1 MSEKKRLL
9 LVDALNL
16 FIRSYVVIPTMDP
29 SGIPIGGTIGF
40 LKSLQKVMRQCRPH
54 EVIICWDGIGGSQ
67 RKKQQDKNY
76 KEGRKPLRFNRRMID
91 LDPKSQEQN
100 KIHQQIRLF
109 EYLNE
114 LPMIQL
120 TYDGVEA
127 DDVIAIVAR
136 HKHYEGWQKIIV
148 SSDKDFFQ
156 LCDEDTA
163 VYRPIQ
169 DVLETQGTIAYRF
182 GIHPNNFALARA
194 IAGDASDNLKGVG
207 RVGLKTIA
215 KNFTFLS
222 ESKQYELEELVE
234 YCESVEKKKVAH
246 NKIIENQK
254 LVENNYSIMQLYN
267 PSISVLNRK
276 KIDYTIASF
285 EAESNKMN
293 FTKMLFEDGQGS
305 LNFTD
310 LWNLIKKLER

>member
-67 RKKQQDKNY
+67 RKKQQNKNY

-136 HKHYEGWQKIIV
+136 HKHYEDWQKIII

-163 VYRPIQ
+163 VYRPVQ

-254 LVENNYSIMQLYN
+254 LVENNYSIMQLYD

-305 LNFTD
+305 INFTD